1 MADREVESSDV
12 EVPEIPEILE
22 KVLLFSLD
30 EAKEKMT
37 QGSDV
42 VPFTAL
48 VVKENL
54 FIENH
59 PADSAEECFNLA
71 RHTVEH
77 ARGAA
82 AYALCYDGYI
92 EIDDGVKD
100 ALIAEGGVP
109 GAEEGY
115 AIAYLYEVD
124 DEGTYTFE
132 SEAAYI
138 GEAPNFMAAL
148 KEPVAYTDDE
158 IDERYRDE
166 DDAEEAAEVAEA
178 ADLAEAAEEAV
189 AVVDAE
195 DATE

>member
-77 ARGAA
+77 ARGA
-82 AYALCYDGYI
+82 
-92 EIDDGVKD
+92 
-100 ALIAEGGVP
+100 EGGVP
-109 GAEEGY
+109 GEDTGY
-115 AIAYLYEVD
+115 AVSYLYEM
-124 DEGTYTFE
+124 DEEGNVTFE
-132 SEAAYI
+132 EEPAYV
-138 GEAPNFMAAL
+138 GEAPNFMIAL
-148 KEPVAYTDDE
+148 NDADSYAEEDIDEKYLEEDAVDDE
-158 IDERYRDE
+158 E
-166 DDAEEAAEVAEA
+166 
-178 ADLAEAAEEAV
+178 
-189 AVVDAE
+189 
-195 DATE
+195 

>member
-59 PADSAEECFNLA
+59 PAD
-71 RHTVEH
+71 
-77 ARGAA
+77 
-82 AYALCYDGYI
+82 
-92 EIDDGVKD
+92 

-109 GAEEGY
+109 GEDTGY
-115 AIAYLYEVD
+115 AVSYLYEM
-124 DEGTYTFE
+124 DEEGNVTFE
-132 SEAAYI
+132 EEPAYV
-138 GEAPNFMAAL
+138 GEAPNFMIAL
-148 KEPVAYTDDE
+148 NDADSYAEEDIDEKYLEEDAVDDE
-158 IDERYRDE
+158 E
-166 DDAEEAAEVAEA
+166 
-178 ADLAEAAEEAV
+178 
-189 AVVDAE
+189 
-195 DATE
+195 

>member
-37 QGSDV
+37 QFRRCAVHGTGGEGEPVHREPSC
-42 VPFTAL
+42 
-48 VVKENL
+48 
-54 FIENH
+54 
-59 PADSAEECFNLA
+59 DSAEECFNLA

-109 GAEEGY
+109 GEDTGY
-115 AIAYLYEVD
+115 AVSYLYEM
-124 DEGTYTFE
+124 DEEGNVTFE
-132 SEAAYI
+132 E
-138 GEAPNFMAAL
+138 
-148 KEPVAYTDDE
+148 EPAMWARRRTS
-158 IDERYRDE
+158 
-166 DDAEEAAEVAEA
+166 
-178 ADLAEAAEEAV
+178 
-189 AVVDAE
+189 
-195 DATE
+195 